1 MKKHGREGDIEM
13 RRWRKRVIITT
24 LLAASVIL
32 SCQFNTSSEGP
43 DLFSRQNLVAWCI
56 VPFDASERGPEERAK
71 MLRDL
76 GIFKI
81 AYDWR
86 RKDIPTFDQEVSAL
100 QENGIELHAFWCPV
114 RTDDPLQE
122 ETVTVILD
130 LLERRQVETEL
141 WVSLD
146 DALLS
151 EIDEPNR
158 VEAAARPIGLLA
170 AAAQDLGCSV
180 GLYNHGG
187 WFGEPDNQIAI
198 IRTLEMPNIG
208 IVYNFHHGH
217 EHMDKFGSLFSRMK
231 PFLMTVNLNGM
242 RTEGPKILTLGEGDR
257 ELEMMQ
263 LIASSG
269 YSGPIGIL
277 DHQSE
282 RDSKK
287 VLEENLSGLET
298 LVQKLVD

>member
-1 MKKHGREGDIEM
+1 
-13 RRWRKRVIITT
+13 
-24 LLAASVIL
+24 
-32 SCQFNTSSEGP
+32 
-43 DLFSRQNLVAWCI
+43 
-56 VPFDASERGPEERAK
+56 

-76 GIFKI
+76 GIHKI

-86 RKDIPTFDQEVSAL
+86 SKDIPTFDQEVSAL

-114 RTDDPLQE
+114 GTDNPLQE
-122 ETVTVILD
+122 ETVAVILD
-130 LLERRQVETEL
+130 LLKRRKVETQL

-151 EIDEPNR
+151 EVDEPNR

-198 IRTLEMPNIG
+198 IRNLQMPNIG

-217 EHMDKFGSLFSRMK
+217 EHLENFGSLFSRMK
-231 PFLMTVNLNGM
+231 PYLMTVNLNGM
-242 RTEGPKILTLGEGDR
+242 RAEGPKILTLGEGDR
-257 ELEMMQ
+257 ELEMM
-263 LIASSG
+263 LMIARSG

-282 RDSKK
+282 RDTRR
-287 VLEENLSGLET
+287 VLEENLAGLDT
-298 LVQKLVD
+298 LVQQLLD